1 MLKPIKSE
9 IDKLY
14 LNLINAS
21 DDALKISD
29 QYLDQ
34 LERDVTSV
42 ASMFDLSLKEKYLKM
57 LSQENSKLIKE
68 ALNLKEN
75 PKNIDYISLMQ
86 QFLNVCPILDHPNK
100 Q

>member
-21 DDALKISD
+21 DDADKISD

-42 ASMFDLSLKEKYLKM
+42 ASMFDLNLKEKYLKEITH
-57 LSQENSKLIKE
+57 EN
-68 ALNLKEN
+68 
-75 PKNIDYISLMQ
+75 
-86 QFLNVCPILDHPNK
+86 
-100 Q
+100 

>member
-1 MLKPIKSE
+1 VLKPIKSE

-21 DDALKISD
+21 DDADKISD

-42 ASMFDLSLKEKYLKM
+42 ASMFDLNLKEKYLKEITH
-57 LSQENSKLIKE
+57 EN
-68 ALNLKEN
+68 
-75 PKNIDYISLMQ
+75 
-86 QFLNVCPILDHPNK
+86 
-100 Q
+100 